1 MPTFVSNAGTRR
13 GKRSCYGLAARNVD
27 TKSKSAF
34 ASRIDTSIITVDSVK
49 PVQQS
54 AVIGNANAT
63 GLTIQGSN
71 QVSRLGATNPD
82 DRTIPLGTSGEAS
95 NGFREDNL
103 YRPDFPIKLN
113 ARGLLSFPDPIKI
126 PTIEGNVH
134 VSGTLTAGLIST
146 PTAITLFTPIL
157 TDALGNFVTQT
168 TSIGVM
174 SSPHGDT
181 AHMKVSIIWSANAL
195 AAAEVLT
202 ITGFPPLKEGI
213 YLIHAM
219 AGAAVNNV
227 GGHFVAV
234 VDNDGDTLMSL
245 HEVNNTT
252 FAAQSPMTGSQTTTA
267 GQFVINDIVRLD

>member
-1 MPTFVSNAGTRR
+1 MPAFVSNAGTRR
-13 GKRSCYGLAARNVD
+13 GKRSCYGLVAQNVD
-27 TKSKSAF
+27 SKPKSAF
-34 ASRIDTSIITVDSVK
+34 ASRINTSIITADSVQ
-49 PVQQS
+49 PGQQS
-54 AVIGNANAT
+54 AIIGSPNAT

-71 QVSRLGATNPD
+71 RISRLGATNPD

-126 PTIEGNVH
+126 PTIEGNLH
-134 VSGTLTAGLIST
+134 VSGTITAGTIT
-146 PTAITLFTPIL
+146 APTIITNFTPIL

-168 TSIGVM
+168 TSVGVI
-174 SSPHGDT
+174 SSVHGDT
-181 AHMKVSIIWSANAL
+181 AYMKVSIIWSANAL
-195 AAAEVLT
+195 AATEVLT

-234 VDNDGDTLMSL
+234 VDNDGDTLVSL
-245 HEVNNTT
+245 HEVDNST
-252 FAAQSPMTGSQTTTA
+252 FAAQSPMTGNQTTTA
-267 GQFVINDIVRLD
+267 GQFVINGIVRLN